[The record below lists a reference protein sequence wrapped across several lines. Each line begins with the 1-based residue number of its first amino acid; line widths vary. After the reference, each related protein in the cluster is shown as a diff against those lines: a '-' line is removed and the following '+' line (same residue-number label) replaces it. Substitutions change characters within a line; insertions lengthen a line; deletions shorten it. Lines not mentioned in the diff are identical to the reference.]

1 MAKHAELGVVR
12 KRYEQRPVLASVTG
26 ALKLHFNEI
35 CCFRSS
41 GSRKTHRDW
50 RAGDPGA
57 AGTDASDDD
66 DPKSWRKFGVGRRKL
81 SGRSLHAPV
90 VCAQDVHLAP

>member
-1 MAKHAELGVVR
+1 MDRPAHGGVLLIASTLWATLRGCPEGPHHRNLNQFAEDFGHNSVAKHAELGAVR

-26 ALKLHFNEI
+26 AFKLHFNEI

-50 RAGDPGA
+50 P
-57 AGTDASDDD
+57 
-66 DPKSWRKFGVGRRKL
+66 SW
-81 SGRSLHAPV
+81 
-90 VCAQDVHLAP
+90 